1 VQLKAA
7 GQVALKLKAPLR
19 DGTMHLVTSPLEFMR
34 RLGILAPMRFCLL
47 RRCGLTC
54 RANDWNLL

>member
-7 GQVALKLKAPLR
+7 VQVALKLKAPLR

-47 RRCGLTC
+47 RRCG
-54 RANDWNLL
+54 